1 MLQTIQVEIDAT
13 GRIHPMEELSF
24 RPVGRALLTLLD
36 TTIEIPNLQISGERG
51 SVARALALLSLP
63 RFSSRPAADTGEVK
77 QRINVIRDEWDVNK

>member
-13 GRIHPMEELSF
+13 GQIHPMEELSF

-51 SVARALALLSLP
+51 SVVRALALLSLP

>member
-36 TTIEIPNLQISGERG
+36 TTIEITNLQMDGERG
-51 SVARALALLSLP
+51 SVARAMALLSLP
-63 RFSSRPAADTGEVK
+63 RFSSRPAADTDEVR
-77 QRINVIRDEWDVNK
+77 QRINDIRNEWDENR